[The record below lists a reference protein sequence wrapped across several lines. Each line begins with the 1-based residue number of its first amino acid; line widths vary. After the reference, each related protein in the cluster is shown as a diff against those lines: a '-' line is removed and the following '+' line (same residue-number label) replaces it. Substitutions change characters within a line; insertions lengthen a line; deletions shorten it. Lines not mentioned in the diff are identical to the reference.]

1 MRTSHLRSVL
11 AVAIVCAAATWASA
25 QVRVVVPGRLGGAF
39 PAPRLGAVPAPSVSV
54 ETVVAHVLKFDV
66 DGDGHVRAGEL
77 PERMIPLIGRGDRN
91 GDQALDADEVA
102 AVVRNPL
109 PLGRG
114 RLPVAR
120 VTSGQGVLSGQGTD
134 PPRRPPPPGPE
145 ALVRELKLPA
155 PRTEAAV
162 AVLAKRRT
170 TGPTFGGVLTAQ
182 DVDEAT
188 LRKLAGIL
196 TKEELAD
203 FKAAVARQVP
213 LFRGRGVVP
222 PAPSPQP
229 PRPQVRL
236 KAPAFARSAPARPR
250 RSLGGGGDTT
260 K

>member
-1 MRTSHLRSVL
+1 MRTSHSRSVL
-11 AVAIVCAAATWASA
+11 AVALVCAAATWALA
-25 QVRVVVPGRLGGAF
+25 QARIGVE
-39 PAPRLGAVPAPSVSV
+39 APTRPGAVPAPRVPPRLGVVPPPRVSV

-66 DGDGHVRAGEL
+66 DGDGRVRAGEL

-91 GDQALDADEVA
+91 GDQALDTDEVA

-120 VTSGQGVLSGQGTD
+120 VTSGQGGLSGQGTD
-134 PPRRPPPPGPE
+134 LPRRPPPLSPE

-162 AVLAKRRT
+162 AVLAKRKA
-170 TGPTFGGVLTAQ
+170 TGPTFGGVLTPQ

-196 TKEELAD
+196 TNEELVD
-203 FKAAVARQVP
+203 FKAALARQLSV
-213 LFRGRGVVP
+213 FRGRG
-222 PAPSPQP
+222 A
-229 PRPQVRL
+229 VRL
-236 KAPAFARSAPARPR
+236 SPPPPTRLR
-250 RSLGGGGDTT
+250 
-260 K
+260 